1 MKPLVPADAEPDLQ
15 TGLSTKTALPSSRP
29 RLTVH
34 RVSIGVYA
42 IMAVLLGVLVSFVSR
57 YPFHPLV
64 QRTLS
69 KSGWVDGWYHFDA
82 AWYYGISQYGY
93 SYTPGQQS
101 SIAFF
106 PTYPLTLSG
115 FGWLFGNHQVTG
127 VLLSMTCGLLSVVLF
142 SSWVRSRLTR
152 NAAITTV
159 LLQLFYPYAF
169 FLYGAMYADSM
180 FLLTAIGAFML
191 LERRHFW
198 WAGLV
203 GALATAGRSVG
214 VAVAIGLVIRML
226 EIRAEDRAARG
237 DVQAQGNVR
246 FRELLISVRSIR
258 WREFGVFLSGVGIA
272 GWMIYL
278 WLAFGDPLAFLAT
291 QSSPG
296 WDQGSGPRTWF
307 KIAYLGQLLHGR
319 TDVAVALTV
328 QAVFCLVGI
337 LLLRRVLRR
346 FGWGYFA
353 YALAVIAIPIIG
365 TKDFMSTGR
374 YMMVAFPIFAVA
386 GELLAQPRWRWA
398 RVIVM
403 VVMTVGLVIAAT
415 YFARGFEVS

>member
-15 TGLSTKTALPSSRP
+15 TVPFTKTVLPRSRP

-34 RVSIGVYA
+34 RVSLSVYA
-42 IMAVLLGVLVSFVSR
+42 VMAVLLGVLVSFVSR

-69 KSGWVDGWYHFDA
+69 NSGWVDGWYHFDA

-93 SYTPGQQS
+93 SYIPGQQS

-127 VLLSMTCGLLSVVLF
+127 VLLSITCGLLSVVLF

-159 LLQLFYPYAF
+159 LLLLLYPYAF

-214 VAVAIGLVIRML
+214 VA
-226 EIRAEDRAARG
+226 
-237 DVQAQGNVR
+237 
-246 FRELLISVRSIR
+246 
-258 WREFGVFLSGVGIA
+258 
-272 GWMIYL
+272 
-278 WLAFGDPLAFLAT
+278 
-291 QSSPG
+291 
-296 WDQGSGPRTWF
+296 
-307 KIAYLGQLLHGR
+307 
-319 TDVAVALTV
+319 
-328 QAVFCLVGI
+328 
-337 LLLRRVLRR
+337 
-346 FGWGYFA
+346 
-353 YALAVIAIPIIG
+353 
-365 TKDFMSTGR
+365 
-374 YMMVAFPIFAVA
+374 
-386 GELLAQPRWRWA
+386 
-398 RVIVM
+398 
-403 VVMTVGLVIAAT
+403 
-415 YFARGFEVS
+415 